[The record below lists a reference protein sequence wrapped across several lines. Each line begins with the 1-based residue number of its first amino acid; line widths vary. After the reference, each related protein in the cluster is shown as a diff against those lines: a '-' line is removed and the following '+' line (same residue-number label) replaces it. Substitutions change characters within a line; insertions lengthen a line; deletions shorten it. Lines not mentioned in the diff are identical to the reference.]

1 MKLCIKYIDNN
12 LVFNNEY
19 INCLEVENKNY
30 FYKIVKELN
39 NIANGEMEDN
49 VIFTDNESNEINI
62 INKINII
69 IDYFN
74 IDFNSKK
81 ILSLI
86 NKKIN
91 SSISVNDKDNLSKLY
106 NKVKKIYL
114 PILNDMDLNIDINN
128 DFDLDLIVKLLN
140 VSIKNKDNIL
150 DNLFLLTDIEHELNI
165 SKLLVFVNL
174 KQYLNEQELIEL
186 YKYLLYNN
194 IVVLLIDSQA
204 YGVCNEY
211 EKKIIIDNE
220 LEEYKI

>member
-74 IDFNSKK
+74 IEFNSKK

-106 NKVKKIYL
+106 NKIKKIYI

>member
-12 LVFNNEY
+12 LIFNNEY

-49 VIFTDNESNEINI
+49 IIFTDNESNEINI

-91 SSISVNDKDNLSKLY
+91 SSISITDKDTLSKLY
-106 NKVKKIYL
+106 NKIKKIYI

-150 DNLFLLTDIEHELNI
+150 DNLFLLIDIEHELNMN
-165 SKLLVFVNL
+165 KLLVFVNL

-204 YGVCNEY
+204 YGISNEY
-211 EKKIIIDNE
+211 EKKIIIDND

>member
-106 NKVKKIYL
+106 NKIKKIYI

-150 DNLFLLTDIEHELNI
+150 DNLFLLADIEHELNI

>member
-106 NKVKKIYL
+106 NKIKKIYI

-140 VSIKNKDNIL
+140 ISIKNKDNIL

>member
-106 NKVKKIYL
+106 NKIKKIYI

>member
-91 SSISVNDKDNLSKLY
+91 SSISINDKDNLSKLY
-106 NKVKKIYL
+106 NKIKKIYI

>member
-1 MKLCIKYIDNN
+1 MKLCIKYIDNI

-106 NKVKKIYL
+106 NKIKKIYI

-194 IVVLLIDSQA
+194 IVVLLVDSQA

>member
-49 VIFTDNESNEINI
+49 IIFTDNESNEINI

-91 SSISVNDKDNLSKLY
+91 SSISITDKDTLSKLY
-106 NKVKKIYL
+106 NKIKKIYI

-150 DNLFLLTDIEHELNI
+150 DNLFLLIDIEHELNI
-165 SKLLVFVNL
+165 NKLLVFVNL

-204 YGVCNEY
+204 YGISNEY
-211 EKKIIIDNE
+211 EKKIIIDND

>member
-49 VIFTDNESNEINI
+49 IIFIDNESNEINI

-91 SSISVNDKDNLSKLY
+91 SNISVTDKDNLSKLY
-106 NKVKKIYL
+106 NKIKKIYI

-150 DNLFLLTDIEHELNI
+150 DNLFLLIDIEHELNMN
-165 SKLLVFVNL
+165 KLLVFVNL

-194 IVVLLIDSQA
+194 IAVLLIDSQA
-204 YGVCNEY
+204 YGISNEY
-211 EKKIIIDNE
+211 EKKIIIDND

>member
-49 VIFTDNESNEINI
+49 IIFTDNESNEINI

-106 NKVKKIYL
+106 NKIKKIYI
-114 PILNDMDLNIDINN
+114 PILNDMNLNIDINN
-128 DFDLDLIVKLLN
+128 DFDLDLIIKLLN

-150 DNLFLLTDIEHELNI
+150 DNLFLLIDIEHELNMN
-165 SKLLVFVNL
+165 KLLVFVNL

-204 YGVCNEY
+204 YGISNEY
-211 EKKIIIDNE
+211 EKKIIIDND

>member
-106 NKVKKIYL
+106 NKIKKIYI

-204 YGVCNEY
+204 YGVCNKY

>member
-106 NKVKKIYL
+106 NKIKKIYI

-150 DNLFLLTDIEHELNI
+150 DNLFLLADIEHELNI

-204 YGVCNEY
+204 YGVCN
-211 EKKIIIDNE
+211 
-220 LEEYKI
+220 

>member
-106 NKVKKIYL
+106 NKIKKIYI
-114 PILNDMDLNIDINN
+114 PILNNMDLNIDINN

>member
-106 NKVKKIYL
+106 NKIKKIYI

-128 DFDLDLIVKLLN
+128 VFDPDLIVKLLN

-150 DNLFLLTDIEHELNI
+150 DNLFLLADIEHELNI

>member
-91 SSISVNDKDNLSKLY
+91 NSISVNDKDNLSKLY
-106 NKVKKIYL
+106 NKIKKIYI

-140 VSIKNKDNIL
+140 VSIKNKENIL

>member
-49 VIFTDNESNEINI
+49 IIFTDNESNEINI

-91 SSISVNDKDNLSKLY
+91 SSISITDKDNLSKLY
-106 NKVKKIYL
+106 NKIKKIYI

-150 DNLFLLTDIEHELNI
+150 DNLFLLIDIEHELNMN
-165 SKLLVFVNL
+165 KLLVFVNL

-204 YGVCNEY
+204 YGISNEY
-211 EKKIIIDNE
+211 EKKIIIDND

>member
-106 NKVKKIYL
+106 NKIKKIYI

-194 IVVLLIDSQA
+194 IVVLLVDSQA